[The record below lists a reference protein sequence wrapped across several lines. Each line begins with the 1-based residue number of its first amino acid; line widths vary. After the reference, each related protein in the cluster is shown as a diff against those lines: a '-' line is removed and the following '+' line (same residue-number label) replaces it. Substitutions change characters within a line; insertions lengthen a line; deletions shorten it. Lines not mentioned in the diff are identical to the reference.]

1 MVNDRA
7 ANFGIKLLFFC
18 LCFPQ
23 GVSAS
28 TLCLDVAWLTE
39 ELLFRNRDVGFGGSL
54 VEVVHY
60 SLSLLSPHIII
71 AAVPSRL
78 VFPSKRSPAVL
89 HQV

>member
-7 ANFGIKLLFFC
+7 ADFGIKHLFFC
-18 LCFPQ
+18 FCAPQ

-28 TLCLDVAWLTE
+28 ALCRDVAWLTE
-39 ELLFRNRDVGFGGSL
+39 ELLFRNRDVGYGGSL

-60 SLSLLSPHIII
+60 SLSLLSPHIVI

-78 VFPSKRSPAVL
+78 VFPQKDVQL
-89 HQV
+89 